1 MHRKVVDAE
10 RKYSMET
17 LKIAVDAMGGDSA
30 PGVVVRGVIDYL
42 KENQDTVIAL
52 VGKVRDIKRE
62 FRKQRL
68 DIPGNLEIVNAREHV
83 LMREHFFSYWRKRE
97 KTSIKKAL
105 DLVKSRKAQA
115 MISAGNTGA
124 ITAMAKTVLGTI
136 KQIERPALAL
146 MIPTLK
152 GHSLLVDV
160 GANVDSKPKNLV
172 QFALMGK
179 VYLESVAGIKNPR
192 IALMS
197 IGEEEAKGNELTK
210 STYNLLKSLDINFAG
225 NVEGRDVYR
234 GVADLIVTDGF
245 TGNVTLKVAE
255 GVVDTMQSMLR
266 REIMSSVLAK
276 VGFFFLKRS
285 LRRIQKKMDYS
296 EYGGAL
302 LLGVNGIVIIGH
314 GGSNEKAI
322 CSAIQTGKKFVK
334 ENVLGKISNEI
345 EHMQKRFNFKELNY
359 V

>member
-1 MHRKVVDAE
+1 VVE
-10 RKYSMET
+10 KSIHT
-17 LKIAVDAMGGDSA
+17 TKIAVDAMGGDSA
-30 PGVVVRGVIDYL
+30 PGVVIRGAVNYL
-42 KENQDTVIAL
+42 KDNKDTTVAL
-52 VGKVRDIKRE
+52 VGKAREIKKE
-62 FRKQRL
+62 FKRQKL
-68 DIPGNLEIVNAREHV
+68 DIPANIEIINARDHV

-97 KTSIKKAL
+97 RTSIKKAL
-105 DLVKSRKAQA
+105 DLVKRNDAQA

-124 ITAMAKTVLGTI
+124 VMSIAKSVLGPL
-136 KQIERPALAL
+136 KQVERPALAL
-146 MIPTLK
+146 MIPTLN

-160 GANVDSKPKNLV
+160 GANMDSKPRNLV

-210 STYNLLKSLDINFAG
+210 STYNMLKSLDINFAG
-225 NVEGRDVYR
+225 NVEGRDVYM
-234 GVADLIVTDGF
+234 GAADLIVTDGF
-245 TGNVTLKVAE
+245 TGNITLKVAE
-255 GVVDTMQSMLR
+255 GVVDAMQSMLR
-266 REIMSSVLAK
+266 REITASLFSK
-276 VGFFFLKRS
+276 IGFFFLKRS
-285 LRRIQKKMDYS
+285 LRRIQKKMDYT

-322 CSAIQTGKKFVK
+322 GSAIQMGMKFVK
-334 ENVLGKISNEI
+334 ENVLGKITKEI
-345 EHMQKRFNFKELNY
+345 ENLQKSINFKELRY